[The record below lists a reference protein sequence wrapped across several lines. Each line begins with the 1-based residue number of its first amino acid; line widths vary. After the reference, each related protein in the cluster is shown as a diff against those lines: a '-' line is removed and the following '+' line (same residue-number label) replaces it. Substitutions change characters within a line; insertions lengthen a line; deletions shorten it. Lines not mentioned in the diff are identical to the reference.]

1 MAGPR
6 LPRPVIAMVT
16 DSQRSSRSAGEAI
29 DALVSS
35 IRRAAQA
42 GVDLIQIR
50 ERAFDDRRLLELA
63 NRVRQAVSGSLA
75 RVLVNDRV
83 DVALTAGAAGVHL
96 PGHGVSAARV
106 RAMVPDGFVI
116 GRSVHSEAD
125 ALQAEREGGCDY
137 LVFGSVFA
145 TPSKPAGYEPA
156 GLQALSRVCSVVR
169 LPVLAIGGITLERAE
184 EVAQAGAAGIAAIGL
199 FASGDQDELVDT
211 VRRLRLALGAR
222 STTARGE

>member
-184 EVAQAGAAGIAAIGL
+184 EVAQAGAVGIAAIGL

>member
-211 VRRLRLALGAR
+211 VRRLRLALAAR
-222 STTARGE
+222 STTAGGE